1 LQEMDILANMRK
13 RAASV
18 TPTTR
23 IRDGLLEQFAIGS
36 QVSQREGFW
45 RMGIAILSVVLES
58 GDLGP
63 EASRLVQR
71 VLAAITAAPLSP
83 EDEELFSDEFFDF
96 RERKNGR
103 AWVLKDAEDGAVL
116 ACIGAFEK
124 CREPDE
130 TPFEVAVDVEELLTG
145 KVGPS
150 HQLHR
155 KRS

>member
-1 LQEMDILANMRK
+1 M
-13 RAASV
+13 
-18 TPTTR
+18 
-23 IRDGLLEQFAIGS
+23 
-36 QVSQREGFW
+36 
-45 RMGIAILSVVLES
+45 
-58 GDLGP
+58 
-63 EASRLVQR
+63 QR

-145 KVGPS
+145 KVGPMTLAEDPPVWHLCLLCVLVKKLS
-150 HQLHR
+150 DPSPTSPETQLIFDRPCPRSSLAYRRNDKGRR
-155 KRS
+155 KESLRDVRLVGRVRGA

>member
-1 LQEMDILANMRK
+1 MDILANMRK

-83 EDEELFSDEFFDF
+83 EELFSDEFFDF
-96 RERKNGR
+96 RERKNWAGLGSER
-103 AWVLKDAEDGAVL
+103 
-116 ACIGAFEK
+116 
-124 CREPDE
+124 R
-130 TPFEVAVDVEELLTG
+130 
-145 KVGPS
+145 
-150 HQLHR
+150 
-155 KRS
+155 